1 MFNWLEVMAH
11 QERHKDL
18 LREVERDRL
27 VRQALAGRLKRDPF
41 HCRAL
46 IWLGRRLVA
55 WGCSLQERYGAAVEA
70 PALQAANQ
78 CR

>member
-1 MFNWLEVMAH
+1 MFNWLEVMVH

-27 VRQALAGRLKRDPF
+27 VRQALAGRAKRDHL

-55 WGCSLQERYGAAVEA
+55 WGWSLQARYDAAVEV
-70 PALQAANQ
+70 PALQALNH